1 MITKLILTLTVIA
14 IAWLV
19 VRNRQQRTQAITH
32 DSQPEAALR
41 GSGNPL
47 FRWGAYMLL
56 VMLLLGS
63 GAYLYVQWQD
73 HARVVT
79 VVVVDTQTG
88 RSVSYQARRGDIEA
102 RRFVTLDGRE
112 VSVANNERIELESA
126 FRQRP

>member
-1 MITKLILTLTVIA
+1 MITKLILTFTVIA

-19 VRNRQQRTQAITH
+19 VRNRQQRVQAITH
-32 DSQPEAALR
+32 ESQPEVVA
-41 GSGNPL
+41 GGGKNPM
-47 FRWGAYMLL
+47 FKWGAYALL
-56 VMLLLGS
+56 AMLLLGS

-73 HARVVT
+73 YARVVT
-79 VVVVDTQTG
+79 VLVVDTQTG

-126 FRQRP
+126 SPQRP